1 MTGATHAGETGAPA
15 WHVDRLASLDA
26 PAYAAACRAEA
37 VYWDGRAQEADR
49 AAFLAL
55 LSRKPDD
62 VVANLRRDA
71 AKYAG
76 LALAWRARA
85 DVALATGG
93 GAR

>member
-15 WHVDRLASLDA
+15 WHVDRLAALDA

-49 AAFLAL
+49 AATQRL
-55 LSRKPDD
+55 LCG
-62 VVANLRRDA
+62 VAPANVAHLRRDA
-71 AKYAG
+71 AKYARI
-76 LALAWRARA
+76 ALAWRARA